1 MTTEQIV
8 SETID
13 KYEKF
18 INPAMAKLFR
28 YLGLSTVEW
37 QAEGSIIRDIDGKEY
52 IDCLGGYGV
61 FSLGHRHPRVVEAVK
76 KQLDMMPLSSKV
88 LFNKPMA
95 DLSALLAEISPGQLQ
110 YSFIVNSGTEAVEGA
125 LKLARIHTGRTKII
139 STINSFHGKTL
150 GALSAT
156 GRDLFRDPF
165 KPLLSGFEHVPF
177 NDIAALKKVID
188 SETAAIIIEPIQ
200 GEGGII
206 VPFEDYLPAVRKL
219 CDEYGT
225 LLICDEVQTGLGRT
239 GKMFAVDHY
248 NVIPDILTT
257 AKALGG
263 GVMPIGAFTATPN
276 IWEKYITSPFLHSS
290 TFGGNQLACVAAIAA
305 ITVLQDENIVERSAT
320 TGAYFLEKL
329 IKLQRAFPDVIQE
342 VRGKGLMIGIEL
354 TKEGVGGLLMS
365 EMINKGVLV
374 AYTLNNP
381 KVIRIEPPLII
392 SLELVD
398 VVMKALTETIEL
410 AHDMIEDL

>member
-1 MTTEQIV
+1 MTTEQIID
-8 SETID
+8 ETIAN
-13 KYEKF
+13 YEEF
-18 INPAMAKLFR
+18 VNPAMAKLFR
-28 YLGLSTVEW
+28 FMGLSTVEW
-37 QAEGSIIRDIDGKEY
+37 SAEGSIIRDIDGKEY

-76 KQLDMMPLSSKV
+76 GQLDRMPLSSKV

-95 DLSALLAEISPGQLQ
+95 DLSALLAKITPGELQ
-110 YSFIVNSGTEAVEGA
+110 YSFIGNSGTEAVEGA

-177 NDIAALKKVID
+177 NDIGAMSEIID
-188 SETAAIIIEPIQ
+188 TDTAAVIIEPIQ

-206 VPFEDYLPAVRKL
+206 VPADDYLPNVRKL
-219 CDEYGT
+219 CDANGA

-248 NVIPDILTT
+248 NVVPDIITT

-263 GVMPIGAFTATPN
+263 GVMPIGAFTATPQV
-276 IWEKYITSPFLHSS
+276 WEKYITSPYIHTS
-290 TFGGNQLACVAAIAA
+290 TFGGNPLACVAAIAA
-305 ITVLQDENIVERSAT
+305 IQVLKDEQLVQRAAT
-320 TGAYFLEKL
+320 NGTYFIEKL
-329 IKLQRAFPDVIQE
+329 IKLQQAFPDVIEQ

-354 TKEGVGGLLMS
+354 TKEGIGGLLMS
-365 EMINKGVLV
+365 EMINKGILV

-381 KVIRIEPPLII
+381 KVIRIEPPLVI
-392 SLELVD
+392 SHDLID
-398 VVMKALTETIEL
+398 RVVKALAETVEM

>member
-1 MTTEQIV
+1 MSTEDII
-8 SETID
+8 SETIEN
-13 KYEKF
+13 YEEF

-28 YLGLSTVEW
+28 FMGLSTVEW
-37 QAEGSIIRDIDGKEY
+37 EAEGSIIRDIDGKTY

-61 FSLGHRHPRVVEAVK
+61 FSLGHRHPTVVAAVK
-76 KQLDMMPLSSKV
+76 GQLDKMPLSSKV
-88 LFNKPMA
+88 LFNKPLA
-95 DLSALLAEISPGQLQ
+95 DLSALLASITPGDLK

-177 NDIAALKKVID
+177 NDSNAIKEMID
-188 SETAAIIIEPIQ
+188 EDTAAVIIEPIQ

-206 VPFEDYLPAVRKL
+206 VPVDEYLPKVRSL
-219 CDEYGT
+219 CDQYGA

-239 GKMFAVDHY
+239 GAMFAADHY
-248 NVIPDILTT
+248 HVVPDIITT

-263 GVMPIGAFTATPN
+263 GVMPIGAFTALPT
-276 IWEKYITSPFLHSS
+276 IWEKYITSPFLHTS
-290 TFGGNQLACVAAIAA
+290 TFGGNPLACAAAIAT
-305 ITVLQDENIVERSAT
+305 IKVLQEEKLVEKSAE
-320 TGAYFLEKL
+320 TGAYFLMKL
-329 IKLQRAFPDVIQE
+329 RALQQAFPDVIQE

-354 TKEGVGGLLMS
+354 TKEGIGGLLMS
-365 EMINKGVLV
+365 ELINKGVLV

-392 SLELVD
+392 TQELVD
-398 VVMKALTETIEL
+398 IVLKALADAIEM